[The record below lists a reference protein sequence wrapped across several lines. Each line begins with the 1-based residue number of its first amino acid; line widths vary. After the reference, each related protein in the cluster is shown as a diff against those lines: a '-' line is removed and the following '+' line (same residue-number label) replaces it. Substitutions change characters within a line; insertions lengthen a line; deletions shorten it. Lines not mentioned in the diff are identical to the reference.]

1 MWKKYCRAGQATDD
15 NMAHAHCM
23 LDTYGYKNTLR
34 ICNTYYFSSA
44 TMVARTRL
52 IVAFIHALPV
62 LLILITCSIVAK
74 NCVFWLRML
83 QSFNRMVF
91 DQRHQNTWHVLPQI
105 VLPLV
110 LNVIESQHVTSQFS
124 YRCRRLTFN
133 QHRSVAVKYFPFPP
147 ILFIAVKHVPYFFS

>member
-52 IVAFIHALPV
+52 IVAFIRALPV
-62 LLILITCSIVAK
+62 LLVLITCSIVAK

-91 DQRHQNTWHVLPQI
+91 DQRHQNT
-105 VLPLV
+105 
-110 LNVIESQHVTSQFS
+110 
-124 YRCRRLTFN
+124 
-133 QHRSVAVKYFPFPP
+133 
-147 ILFIAVKHVPYFFS
+147 